1 MAAAYGALME
11 TIVAALAAQQ
21 AELDGLLDPEAWDAP
36 SRCAGWSV
44 ADVVLHLAQTNEMA
58 IASVDGTFGDHVGRF
73 PATAGSID
81 EGADLLV
88 ARERAI
94 GAAAIDER
102 WKRGAA
108 ALCDALLATDPHA
121 RVPWVAGTLAART
134 LATTRLA
141 ETWIHTNDVAVG
153 LGIDLA
159 PTNRLEHIARLAW
172 RTIPHAFA
180 REGRAAPGP
189 TAFRLSSPDGVP
201 WTFEPDADVVNV
213 IEGDGVELCEVA
225 SRRVPA
231 GATSLRATGPDAAAI
246 LDLVRTWA

>member
-1 MAAAYGALME
+1 
-11 TIVAALAAQQ
+11 VAALAAQQ
-21 AELDGLLDPEAWDAP
+21 AELDGLLTPDAWDVP

-58 IASVDGTFGDHVGRF
+58 IASVDGTFGEQVRRF

-81 EGADLLV
+81 EGADALV
-88 ARERAI
+88 AQERGI

-108 ALCDALLATDPHA
+108 ELCAALLATDPHA
-121 RVPWVAGTLAART
+121 RVPWVVGTLAART

-141 ETWIHTNDVAVG
+141 ETWIHTNDVAAG
-153 LGIDLA
+153 LGIEL
-159 PTNRLEHIARLAW
+159 PPSNRLEHIARLAW

-180 REGRAAPGP
+180 REGRPSPGP
-189 TAFRLSSPDGVP
+189 TAFRLTSPSGEP
-201 WTFEPDADVVNV
+201 WTFEPDDDAVNV

-231 GATSLRATGPDAAAI
+231 SATSLRASGPDAATI